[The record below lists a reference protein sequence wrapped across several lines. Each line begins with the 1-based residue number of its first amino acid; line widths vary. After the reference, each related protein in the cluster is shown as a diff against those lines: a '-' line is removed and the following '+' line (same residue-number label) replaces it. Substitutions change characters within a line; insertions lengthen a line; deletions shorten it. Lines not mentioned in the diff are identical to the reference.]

1 MIMSITGLD
10 IDGNYIY
17 EESTGL
23 VDDSPDHGVD
33 VKIHFTHDPSP
44 APYEQTRN
52 RNTTTFTFTENEMET
67 VFELQGTICEL
78 DTVVSD
84 VKKIIKMLELA
95 YEMGRDN
102 PRGKYN
108 YNDFRTTLTLL
119 EESELDYE

>member
-33 VKIHFTHDPSP
+33 VKIHFIHDPSP
-44 APYEQTRN
+44 TPYEQTCN

-67 VFELQGTICEL
+67 VFELQSTICQL
-78 DTVVSD
+78 DNVISNTTQ
-84 VKKIIKMLELA
+84 IIKMLEL
-95 YEMGRDN
+95 DVH
-102 PRGKYN
+102 
-108 YNDFRTTLTLL
+108 LVLV
-119 EESELDYE
+119 EESILDYEETNKYE